1 MPRNEYQEQLYR
13 LREDILEMSDVVC
26 QRLRRALEAYET
38 GDEATAERIVA
49 GDHEINERYLELE
62 GDCIGLFALQQ
73 PVAGDLR
80 FIASSF
86 KIITDLERIGDLAV
100 NLAQYAIDAAESAVE
115 RDRYP
120 DVDVTALGKRTIRL
134 VEDAMN
140 AYATD
145 DMTATHEI
153 AARDDEIDE
162 QCARAS
168 RSVVRDLVASD
179 GEADDAALE
188 AVSRTLLTIR
198 DLERVGDH
206 AVNVAARTLYMID
219 NDDELIY

>member
-1 MPRNEYQEQLYR
+1 MSRNEYQEQLYR
-13 LREDILEMSDVVC
+13 LREDVLELSEVVC

-49 GDHEINERYLELE
+49 GDHEINERYLDLE

-100 NLAQYAIDAAESAVE
+100 NLAQYAIDAAEAE

-120 DVDVTALGKRTIRL
+120 DVDVTALGERTIRM
-134 VEDAMN
+134 VEDAMS

-145 DMTATHEI
+145 DAAATHEI

-162 QCARAS
+162 QCIRAS
-168 RSVVRDLVASD
+168 RLVVRDLVESD
-179 GEADDAALE
+179 GDADDAALE

-206 AVNVAARTLYMID
+206 AVNVAARTLYMVD